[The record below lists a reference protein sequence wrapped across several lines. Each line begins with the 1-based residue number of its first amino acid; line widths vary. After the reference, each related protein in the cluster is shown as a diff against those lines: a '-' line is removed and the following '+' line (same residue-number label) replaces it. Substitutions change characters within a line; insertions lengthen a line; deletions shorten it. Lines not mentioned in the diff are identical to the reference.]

1 MNKRGM
7 ALSINTIIIVIIALV
22 FLGIAITFVIGMFDD
37 LEIPDYPTIDIP
49 PTADEPIKFN
59 PSVIERGKDN
69 KMTIAYYNNELAEID
84 SSVKPSINCEGIE
97 TITVTTSGLN
107 IPIGEF
113 KEYSALV
120 NIPSNTPPGQYS
132 CTLTLSESDQTFFM
146 EVK

>member
-120 NIPSNTPPGQYS
+120 SIPNNTPPGQYS

-146 EVK
+146 EVE